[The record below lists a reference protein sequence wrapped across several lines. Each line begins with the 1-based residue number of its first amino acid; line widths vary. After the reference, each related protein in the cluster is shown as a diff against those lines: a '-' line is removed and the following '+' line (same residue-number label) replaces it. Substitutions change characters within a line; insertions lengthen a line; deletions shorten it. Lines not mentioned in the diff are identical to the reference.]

1 MTMAMWSLRLQFAN
15 NCSYPF
21 FKEKSHH
28 FFHMCGFE
36 SVVVFQ
42 SKNYTFNARFTN
54 RGNGISTDE
63 EMVIMTLRLM
73 SEVNSRDE
81 VAMVTEEFMSFDEVA
96 MVTEEFKSCDEV
108 AMLTSGVDSHDE
120 VLMMA
125 RVVKRWQWRYHM
137 TI

>member
-1 MTMAMWSLRLQFAN
+1 MLDLPAF
-15 NCSYPF
+15 
-21 FKEKSHH
+21 
-28 FFHMCGFE
+28 
-36 SVVVFQ
+36 V
-42 SKNYTFNARFTN
+42 N

-73 SEVNSRDE
+73 AEVNSR
-81 VAMVTEEFMSFDEVA
+81 DEVA

-120 VLMMA
+120 VVMMA